1 MLLDLV
7 LLKFVLNAE
16 QLYGFKKA
24 VSHVI
29 IVAIVNAI
37 EDGNEQLDNALKQKE
52 NEWNQ
57 KAIPWRDTRSTR

>member
-16 QLYGFKKA
+16 QLYSFRKA
-24 VSHVI
+24 VSHAI

-37 EDGNEQLDNALKQKE
+37 EDGNEQLDNALKQKG
-52 NEWNQ
+52 NG
-57 KAIPWRDTRSTR
+57 

>member
-24 VSHVI
+24 ASHVI

-37 EDGNEQLDNALKQKE
+37 EDCNEQLDNALKQKE
-52 NEWNQ
+52 NE
-57 KAIPWRDTRSTR
+57 